1 MTLLF
6 KYILKQNECYFNY
19 IYQTGL
25 TFGKLSL
32 KPTYLRQQYDVEIH
46 HLKIGYQF
54 ERRTINRYVDK
65 NRKRVLVL
73 INFATTMFALITVQ
87 TSVLLLI
94 RD

>member
-6 KYILKQNECYFNY
+6 KYILKQNECYFNCNIY
-19 IYQTGL
+19 ITGL
-25 TFGKLSL
+25 TFGMYTSL
-32 KPTYLRQQYDVEIH
+32 KLTYSRQQYDVEIH

-54 ERRTINRYVDK
+54 ERKTINVDK
-65 NRKRVLVL
+65 NRKRFSIL
-73 INFATTMFALITVQ
+73 INFATTIFVLITVQ